1 MSYEEWMEKAQPPW
15 LQNEA
20 GRRWARALGH
30 VLDRAVD
37 GAQDA
42 VLARYPSYAP
52 EDALNLVGEG
62 RAIARF
68 GGELE
73 TAYRERLPQAFA
85 FWALAGTLT
94 GVLLWLDAAGYDAYV
109 YEHFRD
115 DPSIWAEFSVWLW
128 PKIAAYTT
136 DRWDD
141 GEGVWDDGTP
151 WDYALAST
159 ELSRIPALLR
169 EVKPAHARVR
179 RVYYIPGPKDAWD
192 DGAGA
197 WDDGGVWNPEPIQVV

>member
-1 MSYEEWMEKAQPPW
+1 MPYADWLPKVQPPW
-15 LQNEA
+15 LHGDRGQA
-20 GRRWARALGH
+20 WARALGST
-30 VLDRAVD
+30 LDRTVDAAVD
-37 GAQDA
+37 A
-42 VLARYPSYAP
+42 VQARHPSYADTQALLQLAHDRAMP
-52 EDALNLVGEG
+52 TFPGEYIDAFRQRVRL
-62 RAIARF
+62 ARV
-68 GGELE
+68 
-73 TAYRERLPQAFA
+73 
-85 FWALAGTLT
+85 FWEKAGTLP

-109 YEHFRD
+109 YEHSRD

-128 PKIAAYTT
+128 PKIAEYVT

-159 ELSRIPALLR
+159 ELSRIPTLLR

>member
-20 GRRWARALGH
+20 GRRWARALGR
-30 VLDRAVD
+30 VLDGAVD

-42 VLARYPSYAP
+42 VLARHPSYAP

-62 RAIARF
+62 RAISRF

-73 TAYRERLPQAFA
+73 AAYRERLRQAFT
-85 FWALAGTLT
+85 FWSLAGTFP
-94 GVLLWLDAAGYDAYV
+94 GVLLWLEAAGYDAYV

-115 DPSIWAEFSVWLW
+115 DPFIWAEFSVWLW
-128 PKIAAYTT
+128 PKNAAYTT
-136 DRWDD
+136 DHWDD
-141 GEGVWDDGTP
+141 GVGSWDDNTP
-151 WDYALAST
+151 WDYQLAAT
-159 ELSRIPALLR
+159 ELSRIPNLLR

-179 RVYYIPGPKDAWD
+179 RVYYIPGPRDAWD
-192 DGAGA
+192 DGNA
-197 WDDGGVWNPEPIQVV
+197 WDDGGVWNPEPIQMI